1 MGCDVSAVA
10 ASDVR
15 AWVATWI
22 EAVAGGYAFRESPR
36 ILGVDAEAASVAH
49 QSFSVLMNG
58 ETDLGQMRQ
67 RAGSTT
73 RVSQSVTVRLA
84 WRVRPGADQ
93 LTDYDA
99 ALDAAE
105 AVTRLMLLRP
115 RTGLAA
121 FHVKYEGISG
131 RSLVDGGKF
140 VLTDVN
146 FMIDHHLSLAA
157 VA

>member
-1 MGCDVSAVA
+1 MSAVSA
-10 ASDVR
+10 SDLR
-15 AWVATWI
+15 AWVATWL
-22 EAVAGGYAFRESPR
+22 EAMAGGYALRESPR
-36 ILGVDAEAASVAH
+36 ILGVESEPASVAH
-49 QSFSVLMNG
+49 KSFSVLMG
-58 ETDLGQMRQ
+58 AETDLGQMRQ

-105 AVTRLMLLRP
+105 AVVRHMLQRP
-115 RTGLAA
+115 TTGLAA
-121 FHVKYEGISG
+121 IHVKYEGISG

-140 VLTDVN
+140 VVTDIDFV
-146 FMIDHHLSLAA
+146 IDHHLTLAA

>member
-1 MGCDVSAVA
+1 MG
-10 ASDVR
+10 
-15 AWVATWI
+15 
-22 EAVAGGYAFRESPR
+22 GGYTLRESPR
-36 ILGVDAEAASVAH
+36 ILGVESEPASVAH
-49 QSFSVLMNG
+49 KSFSVLMG
-58 ETDLGQMRQ
+58 AETDLGQMRQ

-105 AVTRLMLLRP
+105 AVVRHMLQRP
-115 RTGLAA
+115 TTGLAA
-121 FHVKYEGISG
+121 IHVKYEGISG

-140 VLTDVN
+140 VVTDID
-146 FMIDHHLSLAA
+146 FTIDHHLTLAA